1 MRLHRLAPAFVLLLA
16 GLPAPT
22 RADDTKDEI
31 RDVLK
36 AYGIYYNESNA
47 EALAAL
53 YAQDAYWLPSGAL
66 DPIRG
71 RKGISQ
77 IYVDHFK
84 HSVRLKRKTL
94 RIDVSGD
101 LAYAVGT
108 YSNAREYSYGS
119 FVLCL
124 RRQPDGQWLIVS
136 DISNKSPARPGG
148 VLLEE

>member
-1 MRLHRLAPAFVLLLA
+1 MRFHRLAPALVLLLVA
-16 GLPAPT
+16 FASPA
-22 RADDTKDEI
+22 RAEDPRDDI

-36 AYGIYYNESNA
+36 AYSVHYNDGAA

-53 YAQDAYWLPSGAL
+53 YAQDAYWLPAWGE
-66 DPIRG
+66 PIQG
-71 RKGISQ
+71 RKGIGLM
-77 IYVDHFK
+77 YVNLFK

-119 FVLCL
+119 FVLCM

-136 DISNKSPARPGG
+136 DISNKAPARPGS
-148 VLLEE
+148 VLLED

>member
-1 MRLHRLAPAFVLLLA
+1 MRLHRFAPALILLFA
-16 GLPAPT
+16 LPQPS
-22 RADDTKDEI
+22 RADDVKDEI

-36 AYGIYYNESNA
+36 AYSVHYNEGSA
-47 EALAAL
+47 DSLAAL
-53 YAQDAYWLPSGAL
+53 YAQDAYWLPSWAL
-66 DPIRG
+66 EPIQG
-71 RKGISQ
+71 RKGIGLM
-77 IYVDHFK
+77 YVNLFK

-124 RRQPDGQWLIVS
+124 RRQQDGQWLIVS
-136 DISNKSPARPGG
+136 DISNKSSAQPGS
-148 VLLEE
+148 VLLEN